1 MTDQFKIDKSIAL
14 EEAQIMQKA
23 PEEAHI
29 EQEAPKRHI
38 LNKKPPK
45 RHILNKNPEEAQRNE
60 NNEIIRYK
68 AQLVAQGFSQRLGID
83 YEETYS
89 PVMDAITFRFLIS
102 LAVSEGLDMHLMDV
116 ITAYLYG
123 SIDNDIYMKIP
134 EGFKLPEANSTK
146 ARSMY
151 SIKLQR
157 SLYGLKQ
164 SGRMWT
170 TDMGLFYSKESK
182 QQLLGYADAGYLSDP
197 HKGFVLL
204 GFTAK
209 FLAAQTDLRFYL
221 KVSEMDKVTE
231 AVEKAKK
238 NWEET
243 LNGLAQDG
251 LALLS
256 SLQFNLDLLAP
267 QLPTDED
274 IQSANTTLQSWKNQ
288 IQSLRSSLRNAN
300 LQAKANMRKAAKEE
314 RELLLGAG
322 GESTIRRRNLQTKT
336 GMTSAAENI
345 TESLRRTRQLMV
357 QEVERNTT
365 MLLTN
370 AVGILYGWSYFVW
383 DLDYVGHGVDHFG
396 LQLNLIMEV

>member
-1 MTDQFKIDKSIAL
+1 
-14 EEAQIMQKA
+14 
-23 PEEAHI
+23 
-29 EQEAPKRHI
+29 
-38 LNKKPPK
+38 
-45 RHILNKNPEEAQRNE
+45 
-60 NNEIIRYK
+60 
-68 AQLVAQGFSQRLGID
+68 
-83 YEETYS
+83 
-89 PVMDAITFRFLIS
+89 
-102 LAVSEGLDMHLMDV
+102 
-116 ITAYLYG
+116 
-123 SIDNDIYMKIP
+123 
-134 EGFKLPEANSTK
+134 
-146 ARSMY
+146 
-151 SIKLQR
+151 
-157 SLYGLKQ
+157 
-164 SGRMWT
+164 
-170 TDMGLFYSKESK
+170 
-182 QQLLGYADAGYLSDP
+182 
-197 HKGFVLL
+197 
-204 GFTAK
+204 
-209 FLAAQTDLRFYL
+209 
-221 KVSEMDKVTE
+221 MDKVTE

-238 NWEET
+238 DWEET
-243 LNGLAQDG
+243 YGKTLDHIKAIEDYGKSSDQKNSLPRLNGLAQDG

-370 AVGILYGWSYFVW
+370 EESTGVLKKAESEYKGHRSLLMRTRNLLTTMQRQDVLDRIILIVGFVLFSCAVLYVVSKRIGLLKLQRTVTAAIKAGMVRQANIGQDAAEDGI
-383 DLDYVGHGVDHFG
+383 
-396 LQLNLIMEV
+396 NLAPVHDNAIRRIEVPLEQHMHDEL